1 MNEIQ
6 EYQEGLLWKSEGDGS
21 HLFGF
26 TQSALDLS
34 GSVISVDL
42 ADEGDEFKAGD
53 WMGEVQGQ
61 NSTVEIVAPFDLK
74 VIERNEDVMEQPALL
89 EDDPTG
95 DAWVIRAE
103 RQG

>member
-1 MNEIQ
+1 ME
-6 EYQEGLLWKSEGDGS
+6 EYQEGQLWKLEGENS
-21 HLFGF
+21 FLFGF
-26 TQSALDLS
+26 TQNALDLS
-34 GSVISVDL
+34 GSVMSVDL
-42 ADEGDEFKAGD
+42 ADVGDEYKKGD

-74 VIERNEDVMEQPALL
+74 VLERNMDVIDQPTML

-103 RQG
+103 RQDG